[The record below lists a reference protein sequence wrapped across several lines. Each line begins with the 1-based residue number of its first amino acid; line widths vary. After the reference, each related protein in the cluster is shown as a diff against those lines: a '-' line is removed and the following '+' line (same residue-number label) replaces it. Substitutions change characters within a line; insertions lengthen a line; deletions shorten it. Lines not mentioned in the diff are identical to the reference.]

1 MKKFCTI
8 MLVLLLASFALFAD
22 ESSDSSAS
30 ISSSS
35 NESTN
40 VAFEDLQ
47 ASMTGSNAE
56 LQKAR
61 QTYIQSLLDVK
72 NAKANYQPTI
82 ELLLTSTYMANPP
95 IGKTTIG
102 VDELASQLGV
112 VVPGSAA
119 GEYVTLYKGMDNFYY
134 NASLSITQPLFTW
147 GKIPDAVKLYTQVA
161 EIRALSIEDTSKQLT
176 AQLKARLSAMKYMD
190 EILEILD
197 ETKTIADELVAVSQD
212 AYDNGMLLKQEVIKA
227 KIDAMEID
235 VTRQEIVKEYKTNL
249 QELRTIT
256 GNDSLKSEDIDYS
269 INEEEIQA
277 IVAID
282 HDELYNLATRSSS
295 EPLTML
301 KKQTQALQLKKK
313 IAEDSLY
320 WKPDFALQVT
330 LNYGGSALPLV
341 ETNWYRKDD
350 YGLYITFAIKS
361 TVWDGGV
368 KLNDVSY
375 AQSEVLG
382 SIADYDAAVDKL
394 QSVAQENIASAE
406 LAQAKIEYLNL
417 KLEEAQSR
425 LEMLEL
431 QKEEG
436 LISKTDV
443 LSQKIEINTDRMQI
457 LQQKISLASA
467 AYTLAYVTGIL
478 E

>member
-1 MKKFCTI
+1 MKKLCT
-8 MLVLLLASFALFAD
+8 LVLILLLLAPALFAAEAQSMD
-22 ESSDSSAS
+22 SAS
-30 ISSSS
+30 STSITLDVLQSSM
-35 NESTN
+35 NGN
-40 VAFEDLQ
+40 
-47 ASMTGSNAE
+47 NAT

-61 QTYIQSLLDVK
+61 QTYQQSLLDVK
-72 NAKANYQPTI
+72 NAKANYQPTV
-82 ELLLTSTYMANPP
+82 ELLLSSTYMLNPP
-95 IGKTTIG
+95 VGKTTIG

-112 VVPGSAA
+112 VVPGSSA

-147 GKIPDAVKLYTQVA
+147 GKIPTAVTLYTKVA
-161 EIRALSIEDTSKQLT
+161 EIRALSIEDTTRQLT
-176 AQLKARLSAMKYMD
+176 AQLKARLTAMKYMD

-197 ETKTIADELVAVSQD
+197 ETKTIADELVGVSQD

-235 VTRQEIVKEYKTNL
+235 VTRKEIEKEYKTNL
-249 QELRTIT
+249 QEIRTIT
-256 GNDSLKSEDIDYS
+256 GNDTLNSEDIEYS
-269 INEEEIQA
+269 PNEDEIQA
-277 IVAID
+277 IVSMDAE
-282 HDELYNLATRSSS
+282 ELYALATRSSS

-313 IAEDSLY
+313 VAEASLY

-330 LNYGGSALPLV
+330 MNYGGSALPLV

-375 AQSEVLG
+375 AQSEILG
-382 SIADYDAAVDKL
+382 SIADYDAAVDQL
-394 QSVAQENIASAE
+394 QSVAEENIDAAQ
-406 LAQAKIEYLNL
+406 LAQTKIEYLSL
-417 KLEEAQSR
+417 KLEEAQGR
-425 LEMLEL
+425 LEMLEF

-436 LISKTDV
+436 QISKTTV
-443 LSQKIEINTDRMQI
+443 LSQKIEVNTDRMEI
-457 LQQKISLASA
+457 IQQKISLASA